1 MRALISWELNRPLVM
16 MTFFAGLVMGFIS
29 VHSAYLSPYSKVH
42 VISATESVES
52 FSFSPVGNAFW
63 HVLKSLPRA
72 GFSVYS
78 FLVILLGTLVFRHD
92 RDTGYALTVYALP
105 YRKFKIFLS
114 KLVSLLL
121 LTVMMLY
128 LPLFLSVFL
137 SSATVAGYVPLIL
150 DGAFFKTLLLITLAL
165 VYVATLTAFLS
176 TVLAGMFPTLIGSYL
191 IVHLSTAI
199 GGGRLPPFSLFI
211 RATELNPTLSNSSV
225 LLHGIILPLM
235 FTLLGAI
242 FSERRDVL

>member
-1 MRALISWELNRPLVM
+1 MRALISWELNRPLVV

-29 VHSAYLSPYSKVH
+29 VHSAYLIPYSKVH
-42 VISATESVES
+42 VISSTTPIGS
-52 FSFSPVGNAFW
+52 FSFSPEGNAFW

-78 FLVILLGTLVFRHD
+78 FLVILLGTLIFRHD
-92 RDTGYALTVYALP
+92 RDTGYALTLYTLP
-105 YRKFKIFLS
+105 HRKSKIFLA

-121 LTVMMLY
+121 LTVLMLY
-128 LPLFLSVFL
+128 LLLFLSVFL
-137 SSATVAGYVPLIL
+137 SSATVAGYVPLML

-199 GGGRLPPFSLFI
+199 GGGKLPPFSLFI
-211 RATELNPTLSNSSV
+211 RATELNPALSNSSV
-225 LLHGIILPLM
+225 VLHGVLLPLILA
-235 FTLLGAI
+235 LLGAI
-242 FSERRDVL
+242 VSERRDVL